1 MEMEMEQIDIL
12 LATFNGAPY
21 IDQLLDSI
29 SSQTYANWR
38 LLIRDDCSTD
48 DTICKVLSF
57 AERHND
63 KVSVIDNNNL
73 RLGVIGNFAAL
84 LSESSAEY
92 IMFADQ
98 DDIWLPQ
105 KIEITLSKARM
116 LEEGA
121 DVPLLVH
128 TDLCVVD
135 RNLHT
140 IAESFWEYQGL
151 NPGRGANLKD
161 AMVQNVVTG
170 CTMLINKK
178 LAKLSM
184 PIPENA
190 KMHDWWITMA
200 AAAFGKVHYIPQ
212 ATILYRQHGGNDTG
226 AKRWNFY
233 NALRYILLG
242 KKLHQNVLNTEM
254 QALAFLKQYH
264 FILSKPQMDIL
275 KKFGLLNERN
285 FFVRRVISSR
295 LGLRKHKLL
304 RTIGF
309 YLFM

>member
-1 MEMEMEQIDIL
+1 MEMKQIDIL
-12 LATFNGAPY
+12 LATFNGSPY
-21 IDQLLDSI
+21 IDQLLHSI
-29 SSQTYANWR
+29 FSQTYTNWR

-63 KVSVIDNNNL
+63 KVKVIDNNNI
-73 RLGVIGNFAAL
+73 RLGIIGNFSSL

-105 KIEITLSKARM
+105 KIEMTLSKARM
-116 LEEGA
+116 LEEGV
-121 DVPLLVH
+121 DIPLLVH

-135 RNLHT
+135 ENLCM

-170 CTMLINKK
+170 CTMLINRK
-178 LAKLSM
+178 LAQLSM
-184 PIPENA
+184 PISENA
-190 KMHDWWITMA
+190 KMHDWWIAMV
-200 AAAFGKVHYIPQ
+200 AAAFGQVHYIPQ

-233 NALRYILLG
+233 NALSYFFLG
-242 KKLHQNVLNTEM
+242 KKLHQNVLSTEM
-254 QALAFLKQYH
+254 QALSFFNLYYP
-264 FILSKPQMDIL
+264 ILSKIQADII
-275 KKFGLLNERN
+275 KNFGLLNERN
-285 FFVRRVISSR
+285 YFVRRAIASR